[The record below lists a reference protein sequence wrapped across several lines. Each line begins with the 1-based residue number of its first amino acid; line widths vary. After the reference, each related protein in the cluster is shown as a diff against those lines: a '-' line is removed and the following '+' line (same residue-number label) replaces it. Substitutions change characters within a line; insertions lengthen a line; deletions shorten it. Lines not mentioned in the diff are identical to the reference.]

1 MPKQVYVKLSTAG
14 LDAGPF
20 NITNDAGQT
29 IATGVT
35 KIALSNGIYYT
46 MSDNASLVTIT
57 STGSCTNSIVVPIA
71 YIQPVP
77 TPTPSSSITPTPT
90 ATATPTPSGSLT
102 PAPITL
108 TLSWIKQAKMFS
120 ASLSQSIGVDLS
132 NMSIFVD
139 GYANSGC
146 STAIASASDV
156 RNFVILPAGN
166 IGYSWSPQ
174 VICGSNTSSSCW
186 NTATNY
192 TIYNVNIN
200 GNVVSNG
207 QTITVGG
214 VPIIV
219 NFPPCRSI

>member
-20 NITNDAGQT
+20 NITNDAGET

-35 KIALSNGIYYT
+35 KIALSNGINYT

-57 STGSCTNSIVVPIA
+57 STGTCTNSIMVPIV

-77 TPTPSSSITPTPT
+77 TPTPTATITPTPTPT
-90 ATATPTPSGSLT
+90 ATSSTSTT
-102 PAPITL
+102 PAPTTL
-108 TLSWIKQAKMFS
+108 TLSWVNQAKMFS
-120 ASLSQSIGVDLS
+120 ASLNRSIGVDLS

-139 GYANSGC
+139 GYANGTCSG
-146 STAIASASDV
+146 AIASASDI
-156 RNFVILPAGN
+156 RDFVILPAGN
-166 IGYSWSPQ
+166 TNYSWSPQ
-174 VICGSNTSSSCW
+174 VICGSNTSSACW

-192 TIYNVNIN
+192 TIYNVNIS

-214 VPIIV
+214 IDIIV